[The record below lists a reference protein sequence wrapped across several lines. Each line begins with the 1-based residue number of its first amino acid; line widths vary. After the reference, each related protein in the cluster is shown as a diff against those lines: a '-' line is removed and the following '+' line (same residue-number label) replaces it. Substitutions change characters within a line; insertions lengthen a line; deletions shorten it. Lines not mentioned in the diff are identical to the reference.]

1 MFLFCKLMLPT
12 NNYVEFEGIMP
23 LIGNHFPI
31 DCRHIQ
37 HLIRNINLC
46 DIIFMPLSPIFQLK
60 TAEAILQMDTS
71 QTKPGPMYNVHGD
84 TVEEEIWS
92 RSPQTCPVMRGPS
105 SVSSFLSATFTHA
118 NPLLL

>member
-1 MFLFCKLMLPT
+1 MFLFCKLILPT
-12 NNYVEFEGIMP
+12 NNDVEFEGIMP
-23 LIGNHFPI
+23 LNRNHFPI
-31 DCRHIQ
+31 DCGHIQ

-46 DIIFMPLSPIFQLK
+46 DIIFMRLSPIFNGKPLK
-60 TAEAILQMDTS
+60 LSYTANGYIADEARA
-71 QTKPGPMYNVHGD
+71 NVHGD
-84 TVEEEIWS
+84 TVEVEIWS